1 MTNRLAPYVIKKLG
15 DSCSFTNVAKDV
27 GLSVPTVIRIFELVK
42 YPPSQLPTVL
52 SIDEFKASDEFTI
65 GETDSQKVNGNGLIA
80 GKKCPDCGAH
90 ALIKRDGCEYC
101 TSCGFIGTC
110 G

>member
-1 MTNRLAPYVIKKLG
+1 MHDSEVAAVAFAIENILAKRGI
-15 DSCSFTNVAKDV
+15 T
-27 GLSVPTVIRIFELVK
+27 
-42 YPPSQLPTVL
+42 
-52 SIDEFKASDEFTI
+52 EFKSSEEFTI
-65 GETDSQKVNGNGLIA
+65 GEVDSQKNMSSSLIA

-101 TSCGFIGTC
+101 TNCGFIGSC

>member
-1 MTNRLAPYVIKKLG
+1 MAFAIENILAKRG
-15 DSCSFTNVAKDV
+15 
-27 GLSVPTVIRIFELVK
+27 
-42 YPPSQLPTVL
+42 
-52 SIDEFKASDEFTI
+52 IDEFKASDEFTI
-65 GETDSQKVNGNGLIA
+65 GEADSQKVSSNGLIA